1 MRIQKRW
8 CLMLPDLFLPK
19 TINYIQQL
27 WCHRGFV
34 GTPRCWLLIFVS
46 SMTHMPS
53 YAHVTKS
60 GWHHPIDIPIY
71 LGHLGTSSFPLNWLS
86 ILFLRENGRKS
97 RQSDLQDMH
106 GGFLGALT
114 LNSAQTLKLS
124 PWMLQ
129 MPRASTMQLRN
140 TWTEDQQTQIYGS
153 EAVEWTQSADSASQ
167 KKETHH
173 VKTLK
178 LQGTNPIYICIY
190 IYVYIYI
197 YQVAMFLES
206 FWEQPPCFNGS
217 VGKKHAG
224 NHWLYPELFRG
235 FLWRFHQWHP
245 RARPGPAGPA
255 SAMAVSWRSA
265 TTPKPWA
272 TPMQSPGGR
281 SDTDPEVWASA
292 LHLWKMMEW
301 VRQLGWWN
309 SQYMEK

>member
-1 MRIQKRW
+1 MSRTSLPGYPRTLHQNRSKSEIPSIGPPGPRMERRHHGNCYGISQDVNPLCEYRRDGAW
-8 CLMLPDLFLPK
+8 CSPIFFLPK
-19 TINYIQQL
+19 TINSIQQL
-27 WCHRGFV
+27 WCDRGFV

-86 ILFLRENGRKS
+86 ILFLRENGCKS

-114 LNSAQTLKLS
+114 LNSAQTLMLS

-140 TWTEDQQTQIYGS
+140 TWTEDHQQTQIYGS

-178 LQGTNPIYICIY
+178 LQVPI
-190 IYVYIYI
+190 
-197 YQVAMFLES
+197 
-206 FWEQPPCFNGS
+206 P
-217 VGKKHAG
+217 
-224 NHWLYPELFRG
+224 
-235 FLWRFHQWHP
+235 
-245 RARPGPAGPA
+245 
-255 SAMAVSWRSA
+255 
-265 TTPKPWA
+265 
-272 TPMQSPGGR
+272 
-281 SDTDPEVWASA
+281 
-292 LHLWKMMEW
+292 
-301 VRQLGWWN
+301 
-309 SQYMEK
+309 